1 MTELE
6 FPSFS
11 IDEKEKAIVV
21 GVQLAKQSEDE
32 INDDLDELSSLLMT
46 LGVPVVYRMMQKRL
60 KLNPTFLVGSGKV
73 EELFELAESYEASY
87 IVFDHPLTPP
97 QIRNLEKAICKK
109 ILDRTGVILEIFS
122 RHAKTNQA
130 KAQVEIAKLEY
141 ILPRMSGA
149 WTHLQ
154 RQSGGGVRSR
164 GMGEKQIEV
173 DRRRARER
181 ISRLKTQLEQIHKE
195 KKVQRKKRQN
205 EIKIALVGY
214 TNSGKTTLMHSLTK
228 TTIGGKDELFATL
241 DTRVKTLD
249 PKTRPRILLTDTV
262 GFIKNLPHSLVES
275 FKSTLDEV
283 LEADLLLHVVDV
295 SYPHYEEHVKVT
307 RQVLNDIGAGD
318 IEQIMIFNK
327 VDLLE
332 DPILPRVLKAAYRGS
347 MSLSATNITDAKKL
361 RDHIFH
367 HFVKNLVTYKISLD
381 SSDASNISIVYKN
394 CQILETDYEQEGKV
408 SFSLQSTRS
417 TMAKLRKYITDIS
430 QEDLEKLEED

>member
-1 MTELE
+1 MSELE

-32 INDDLDELSSLLMT
+32 VSEDLDELSSLLMT
-46 LGVPVVYRMMQKRL
+46 LGVPVVYRLIQKRI
-60 KLNPTFLVGSGKV
+60 KLNPAFLVGSGKV
-73 EELFELAESYEASY
+73 EELSQLADSYEANY
-87 IVFDHPLTPP
+87 IVFDHILTAP
-97 QIRNLEKAICKK
+97 QVRNLEKAICKK
-109 ILDRTGVILEIFS
+109 VLDRTGVILEIFS

-141 ILPRMSGA
+141 LLPRMSGA

-181 ISRLKTQLEQIHKE
+181 IARLKTQLENIHKE
-195 KKVQRKKRQN
+195 KKIQRKKRQN

-228 TTIGGKDELFATL
+228 TTVGGKDELFATL

-275 FKSTLDEV
+275 FKSTLNEV

-295 SYPHYEEHVKVT
+295 SYPHYEEHIKVT

-327 VDLLE
+327 LDLL
-332 DPILPRVLKAAYRGS
+332 DDAILPRVLKAAYRGS
-347 MSLSATNITDAKKL
+347 MSLSATNIEDAKKL
-361 RDHIFH
+361 RDHILT
-367 HFVKNLVTYKISLD
+367 HFIKNLIHYKISLD
-381 SSDASNISIVYKN
+381 SSDSTNISIVYKN
-394 CQILETDYEQEGKV
+394 CHIIDTDYEQEGKV
-408 SFSLQSTRS
+408 TFDLQSTRS
-417 TMAKLRKYITDIS
+417 TMAKLRKYIIDIS
-430 QEDLEKLEED
+430 QEDLEKLEEE

>member
-1 MTELE
+1 MSK
-6 FPSFS
+6 F
-11 IDEKEKAIVV
+11 I
-21 GVQLAKQSEDE
+21 
-32 INDDLDELSSLLMT
+32 
-46 LGVPVVYRMMQKRL
+46 KR
-60 KLNPTFLVGSGKV
+60 
-73 EELFELAESYEASY
+73 
-87 IVFDHPLTPP
+87 
-97 QIRNLEKAICKK
+97 
-109 ILDRTGVILEIFS
+109 
-122 RHAKTNQA
+122 
-130 KAQVEIAKLEY
+130 
-141 ILPRMSGA
+141 
-149 WTHLQ
+149 
-154 RQSGGGVRSR
+154 
-164 GMGEKQIEV
+164 
-173 DRRRARER
+173 
-181 ISRLKTQLEQIHKE
+181 

-228 TTIGGKDELFATL
+228 TTVGGKDELFATL

-295 SYPHYEEHVKVT
+295 SYPHYEEHIKVT

-327 VDLLE
+327 LDLLD
-332 DPILPRVLKAAYRGS
+332 DPILPRVLRAAYRGS
-347 MSLSATNITDAKKL
+347 MSLSATNIGDAKKL

-381 SSDASNISIVYKN
+381 SDDAANISIVYKN

-430 QEDLEKLEED
+430 QEDLEKLEGE

>member
-1 MTELE
+1 
-6 FPSFS
+6 
-11 IDEKEKAIVV
+11 
-21 GVQLAKQSEDE
+21 
-32 INDDLDELSSLLMT
+32 MT
-46 LGVPVVYRMMQKRL
+46 LGVPVVYRLIQKRM
-60 KLNPTFLVGSGKV
+60 KLNPAFLVGSGKV
-73 EELFELAESYEASY
+73 EELSDLADSYEANY

-97 QIRNLEKAICKK
+97 QIRNLEKAIGKK

-141 ILPRMSGA
+141 LLPRMSGA

-181 ISRLKTQLEQIHKE
+181 ISRLKSQLEQIQKE
-195 KKVQRKKRQN
+195 KKIQRKKRQN

-228 TTIGGKDELFATL
+228 TTVQGKDELFATL
-241 DTRVKTLD
+241 DTRIKTLD

-295 SYPHYEEHVKVT
+295 SYPHYEEHIKVT

-327 VDLLE
+327 LDLLD
-332 DPILPRVLKAAYRGS
+332 DPILPRVLRAAYRGS
-347 MSLSATNITDAKKL
+347 MSLSATNLEDAKKL
-361 RDHIFH
+361 RDHIFK
-367 HFVKNLVTYKISLD
+367 HFVKNLVNYSISLD
-381 SSDASNISIVYKN
+381 SNDSHNISIVYKN
-394 CQILETDYEQEGKV
+394 CLILDTDYEQEGRFHFT
-408 SFSLQSTRS
+408 FSRQDQQWLSLEIILQTYL
-417 TMAKLRKYITDIS
+417 KKI
-430 QEDLEKLEED
+430 